1 MGQILP
7 RDIGAGFSKLFQLLA
22 LLVWKPACNVVS
34 VDHLTVIQSHSGGP
48 MNRDQT
54 KDWRELC
61 KAAAQ
66 ELDPAKLTD
75 IIAELIKTLD
85 ERDRKRRNT
94 TGENAGDN
102 DGGSRSLRSEPAMG

>member
-1 MGQILP
+1 M
-7 RDIGAGFSKLFQLLA
+7 D
-22 LLVWKPACNVVS
+22 
-34 VDHLTVIQSHSGGP
+34 
-48 MNRDQT
+48 RDQT

-66 ELDPAKLTD
+66 ELDPVKLTE

-94 TGENAGDN
+94 TGENPGDH
-102 DGGSRSLRSEPAMG
+102 DSGSRSLRSEPAMG